1 MAKARTRSGGTGG
14 QADAPAP
21 NPPGRP
27 PPATNLAGKAPA
39 AATRAVQLQGTSDE
53 SASRPVREAAP
64 DRVALLAAG
73 VVLAAIA
80 LAAWL
85 ALFRV
90 H

>member
-1 MAKARTRSGGTGG
+1 VAKARTRSGTGG
-14 QADAPAP
+14 QANAPPAPAP
-21 NPPGRP
+21 NLPGQP
-27 PPATNLAGKAPA
+27 
-39 AATRAVQLQGTSDE
+39 QGTPDDG
-53 SASRPVREAAP
+53 ASRPVRESAP

>member
-1 MAKARTRSGGTGG
+1 VA
-14 QADAPAP
+14 
-21 NPPGRP
+21 
-27 PPATNLAGKAPA
+27 LA
-39 AATRAVQLQGTSDE
+39 AAA
-53 SASRPVREAAP
+53 
-64 DRVALLAAG
+64 